1 MLSAV
6 TKIPLK
12 TPNMVVEAEK
22 TELRRHLQR
31 LRAQMSGEQ
40 AAASSLQASRHILAC
55 DAYRKAKCIMGFL
68 AFGKELSVDIV
79 LAQALTDGKKV
90 AVPLITSGEEFVPV
104 RLLDM
109 QHFAL
114 DRYGIRTAP
123 QPVQLVEPEEIDLI
137 LVPGVAFGRDGSRL
151 GMGAGYY
158 DRFLLKAGQAVRM
171 GVAYDSLMQDAL
183 PVDAYDVGMQLLVSE
198 SGIITLTPL

>member
-31 LRAQMSGEQ
+31 LRAKMSGEQ
-40 AAASSLQASRHILAC
+40 AAARSLQASRHILAC

-68 AFGKELSVDIV
+68 AFGKELSVDTV
-79 LAQALTDGKKV
+79 LAQALADGKKV
-90 AVPLITSGEEFVPV
+90 AVPLITSDKEFVPV

-109 QHFAL
+109 QHFSL
-114 DRYGIRTAP
+114 DRYGIRTVP

-171 GVAYDSLMQDAL
+171 GVAYDALMQDAL

-198 SGIITLTPL
+198 SGIIHLPV

>member
-1 MLSAV
+1 MLSAAIK
-6 TKIPLK
+6 TPLK
-12 TPNMVVEAEK
+12 TPNMVVETEK
-22 TELRRHLQR
+22 IELRRRLKK

-40 AAASSLQASRHILAC
+40 AAASSLQVSRHILAC

-68 AFGKELSVDIV
+68 AFGKELSVDYV
-79 LAQALTDGKKV
+79 LAQALADGKIV
-90 AVPLITSGEEFVPV
+90 AVPHITSGEEFVSV

-123 QPVQLVEPEEIDLI
+123 QPVQPVEPEAIDLI

-171 GVAYDSLMQDAL
+171 GVAYESLMQETL
-183 PVDAYDVGMQLLVSE
+183 PTDVYDVGMQLLASE

>member
-1 MLSAV
+1 MLSAAIK
-6 TKIPLK
+6 TPLK
-12 TPNMVVEAEK
+12 TPNMVVETEK
-22 TELRRHLQR
+22 IELRRRLKK

-40 AAASSLQASRHILAC
+40 AATSSLQVSRHILAC

-68 AFGKELSVDIV
+68 AFGKELSVDYV
-79 LAQALTDGKKV
+79 LAQALADGKIV
-90 AVPLITSGEEFVPV
+90 AVPHITSGEEFVPV

-123 QPVQLVEPEEIDLI
+123 QPVQPVKPEAIDLI

-158 DRFLLKAGQAVRM
+158 DRFLLKVGQAVRM
-171 GVAYDSLMQDAL
+171 GVAYKSLMQETL
-183 PVDAYDVGMQLLVSE
+183 PTDVYDVGMQLLASE

>member
-6 TKIPLK
+6 IKTPLK

-22 TELRRHLQR
+22 AELRKRLQR

-40 AAASSLQASRHILAC
+40 AAASSLQVSRHILAC
-55 DAYRKAKCIMGFL
+55 DAYRKANCIMGFL
-68 AFGKELSVDIV
+68 AFGKELSVDSV
-79 LAQALTDGKKV
+79 LEQALADGKKV
-90 AVPLITSGEEFVPV
+90 AVPLIMSGKEFVPA

-109 QHFAL
+109 QRFAL

-123 QPVQLVEPEEIDLI
+123 QPVQLVELAEIDLI

-171 GVAYDSLMQDAL
+171 GVAYDALMQETL

>member
-1 MLSAV
+1 
-6 TKIPLK
+6 
-12 TPNMVVEAEK
+12 MVVEAEK
-22 TELRRHLQR
+22 IELRRRLQR

-79 LAQALTDGKKV
+79 LEQALADGKKV
-90 AVPLITSGEEFVPV
+90 AVPLITSDKEFVPV

-123 QPVQLVEPEEIDLI
+123 QPVQLVKHETIDLI

-158 DRFLLKAGQAVRM
+158 DRFLLKAGQAMRM
-171 GVAYDSLMQDAL
+171 GVAYDALMQDAL

-198 SGIITLTPL
+198 SGIAHLPV

>member
-1 MLSAV
+1 M
-6 TKIPLK
+6 
-12 TPNMVVEAEK
+12 
-22 TELRRHLQR
+22 
-31 LRAQMSGEQ
+31 
-40 AAASSLQASRHILAC
+40 
-55 DAYRKAKCIMGFL
+55 
-68 AFGKELSVDIV
+68 DIV
-79 LAQALTDGKKV
+79 LGQALADGKKV

-114 DRYGIRTAP
+114 DCYGIRTAP

-171 GVAYDSLMQDAL
+171 GVAYDALMQDAL
-183 PVDAYDVGMQLLVSE
+183 PVDAYDVNMQLLASE
-198 SGIITLTPL
+198 SGIIHLPV